1 MIPAEG
7 FRATLEALGD
17 VLERLGLRYHLTGG
31 IVSVLYGEPRLTQDV
46 DVVVDPDRATACSE
60 ELVRGLAGAGFE
72 LNDETARN
80 AIRDGGMF
88 QILDVERVV
97 KVDLYVRCL
106 VPGELDRSV
115 PGELFEGRTFPVVAR
130 VDAVLSKLIWIGH
143 GSHRSR
149 RDLRRLFDGAT
160 AEERDRIRRM
170 AAESE
175 LADLLAE
182 VLAESDEIDA

>member
-7 FRATLEALGD
+7 FRATLEALAD

-31 IVSVLYGEPRLTQDV
+31 IVSVLYGEPRFTQDV
-46 DVVVDPDRATACSE
+46 DVVVDPDRATECSE
-60 ELVRGLAGAGFE
+60 DLVRILAAAGFE
-72 LNDETARN
+72 LNDETARR

-115 PGELFEGRTFPVVAR
+115 PGALFEGKTFPVVAR
-130 VDAVLSKLIWIGH
+130 TDAVVSKLIWIRH

-160 AEERDRIRRM
+160 EEERDRVRHM
-170 AAESE
+170 ANESG

-182 VLAESDEIDA
+182 VVAESDEIDV

>member
-1 MIPAEG
+1 VIPAEG
-7 FRATLEALGD
+7 FRATLEALAD

-46 DVVVDPDRATACSE
+46 DVVVDPDRATEYCE
-60 ELVRGLAGAGFE
+60 ELVLGLAAVGFE
-72 LNDETARN
+72 LNDETARA

-115 PGELFEGRTFPVVAR
+115 PGALFEGRTFPVVAR
-130 VDAVLSKLIWIGH
+130 TDAVLSKLIWIRH

-149 RDLRRLFDGAT
+149 RDLRRLYDGAT
-160 AEERDRIRRM
+160 GGERETIRRM
-170 AAESE
+170 AGESG

-182 VLAESDEIDA
+182 VMAESDEIDA

>member
-7 FRATLEALGD
+7 FRVTLEALAD

-46 DVVVDPDRATACSE
+46 DVVVDPDRATECCE
-60 ELVRGLAGAGFE
+60 ELVLGLASAGFE
-72 LNDETARN
+72 LSDETARV

-115 PGELFEGRTFPVVAR
+115 PGELFEGRAYPVVAR
-130 VDAVLSKLIWIGH
+130 TDAVLSKLIWIRH

-149 RDLRRLFDGAT
+149 RDLRRLYDGAT
-160 AEERDRIRRM
+160 EEERETIRRM
-170 AAESE
+170 AGELDLAE
-175 LADLLAE
+175 LLAE
-182 VLAESDEIDA
+182 VMAESDEIDA